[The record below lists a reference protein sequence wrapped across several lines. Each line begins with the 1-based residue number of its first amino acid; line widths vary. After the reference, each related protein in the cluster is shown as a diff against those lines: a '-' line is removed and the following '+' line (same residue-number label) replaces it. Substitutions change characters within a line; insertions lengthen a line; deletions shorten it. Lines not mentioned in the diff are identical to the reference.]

1 MGMYTELIFGA
12 ELKKET
18 PNEVIEALKYMLG
31 EVEEKPSNFS
41 LPEGRCEWLF
51 QGSSYYF
58 AISNP
63 TNKMWLDDID
73 ECWHISTRSNIK
85 NYENEIETFLEWIKP
100 FIECGSGNREMYA
113 ITIYEDSEE
122 PNIYYLH
129 DS

>member
-31 EVEEKPSNFS
+31 ETQEKPNNFP
-41 LPEGRCEWLF
+41 LPDGRCEWLF

-73 ECWHISTRSNIK
+73 KCWHISTRSNIK

-100 FIECGSGNREMYA
+100 FIGGGSGNREMYA